1 MKKYLLTGLLPLAML
16 SCGEGNKKTTK
27 STQPDF
33 SGFSSVIDGK
43 TVALYTLKN
52 DRMTLRLTNFGARIV
67 SLEVPD
73 RDGKPTDVVL
83 GFTKADDYHNPEEPY
98 YGPIVGPFANRI
110 ANGRFSISDSLYTLP
125 ANNGPN
131 TLHGGYKGVHFAVW
145 DAEASE
151 NAVKF
156 SYLLPDRHEGFPGN
170 IAMEVTYTLLPEGKL
185 AIAYKATTD
194 RETVVNLTNHAY
206 FNLNGEG
213 SGTILDHRLQIF
225 STGYT
230 PVDATLIP
238 TGEIRDVKGT
248 AFDFTAP
255 KTIGRDIETD
265 DEQLRHGQGY
275 DHNFVLDDIKVDGLN
290 HAVRLTGDRSGIVM
304 DILTQEPAIQFYSGN
319 FMADRVTL
327 KNGSTDS
334 FRTAVCLEPQHYPD
348 APNQPNFPSSLLKP
362 GDVYETRSV
371 YAFSVEK

>member
-1 MKKYLLTGLLPLAML
+1 MTKLILGALLLAAL
-16 SCGEGNKKTTK
+16 SCQESGRK
-27 STQPDF
+27 SAGPPDF
-33 SGFSSVIDGK
+33 NDFPSVIEGK
-43 TVALYTLKN
+43 AVSLYTLKN
-52 DRMTLRLTNFGARIV
+52 DQMTVRLTDFGARIV

-83 GFTKADDYHNPEEPY
+83 GFAKADDYHNPEEPY

-110 ANGRFSISDSLYTLP
+110 ANGRFSIGDSVYTLP

-145 DAEASE
+145 EAEATE

-156 SYLLPDRHEGFPGN
+156 SYVLPDRHEGFPGN
-170 IAMEVTYTLLPEGKL
+170 IAMEVTYTLLPESKL
-185 AIAYKATTD
+185 AIDYKATTD

-213 SGTILDHRLQIF
+213 SGSILGHSLQLF
-225 STGYT
+225 ANGYT

-238 TGEIRDVKGT
+238 TGEIWPVKGT
-248 AFDFTAP
+248 AFDFTTA
-255 KTIGRDIETD
+255 KTIGRDIESD
-265 DEQLRHGQGY
+265 DEQIRHGKGY
-275 DHNFVLDDIKVDGLN
+275 DHNFVLNGTKADGLN
-290 HAVRLTGDRSGIVM
+290 HAARLVGDRSGIVM
-304 DILTQEPAIQFYSGN
+304 DIFTREPAIQFYSGN

-327 KNGSTDS
+327 KNGGSDS
-334 FRTAVCLEPQHYPD
+334 FRTAVCLEPQNFPD
-348 APNQPNFPSSLLKP
+348 APNQPGFPSSFLKP

-371 YAFSVEK
+371 YSFSVESP